1 MLVRAVVI
9 FAASIAVAVVAA
21 PAAPADAPY
30 RNCSD
35 ARANGDTD
43 IPSDSPN
50 YGPWLEED
58 RDGVGCES

>member
-1 MLVRAVVI
+1 MLLRAVVV
-9 FAASIAVAVVAA
+9 FAASSAVALGSALAA
-21 PAAPADAPY
+21 SADAPY
-30 RNCSD
+30 KNCSE

-50 YGPWLEED
+50 YGPWLDKD